1 MFRSDQFFSNNNNN
15 DNKFPDQNFMIN
27 EGIILEEEIIK
38 LRVFLRKVEKV
49 KLKSSKEDKKIDN
62 IEIEDRSSK
71 KNERKDV
78 RNKSERSFVEKKE

>member
-1 MFRSDQFFSNNNNN
+1 
-15 DNKFPDQNFMIN
+15 MIN